1 MSLGSH
7 VVPVPSKATKTV
19 IEVEGAGGAARQLTM
34 SNLDKVLYPEVGFTK
49 AAVVDYYVRI
59 APMLLP
65 HLRDRAVTMVRYP
78 DGVDGGSF
86 FEKRCPS
93 HAPEWVRTAAVDGLH
108 ACMIDDLATLV
119 WVANLAALEL
129 HVLQATAT
137 HPDVPTA
144 VVFDLDPGP
153 PATIVDCCR
162 VGLALRELLDRLG
175 LESVVKTSGSK
186 GLHLAMPV
194 HGASADETKDFARA
208 LGQLLAKSDP
218 ERVTI
223 VMERA
228 ERRGKVFVDWS
239 QNDRHKTTVAPYSL
253 RARSRPQ
260 VSTPVSWDE
269 VALVAG
275 GADPA
280 SLSFET
286 ADVLER
292 VERLGDLYA
301 QDPDAQELPAA

>member
-1 MSLGSH
+1 
-7 VVPVPSKATKTV
+7 
-19 IEVEGAGGAARQLTM
+19 
-34 SNLDKVLYPEVGFTK
+34 
-49 AAVVDYYVRI
+49 
-59 APMLLP
+59 
-65 HLRDRAVTMVRYP
+65 
-78 DGVDGGSF
+78 
-86 FEKRCPS
+86 
-93 HAPEWVRTAAVDGLH
+93 VRTAAVDGLH

-129 HVLQATAT
+129 HVRQATAT

-153 PATIVDCCR
+153 PATIVVCCR

-175 LESVVKTSGSK
+175 LESVVKTPGSK
-186 GLHLAMPV
+186 GLHLVMPI

>member
-7 VVPVPSKATKTV
+7 VVPVPSKATKSV

-59 APMLLP
+59 APVLLP

>member
-59 APMLLP
+59 APVLLP

>member
-1 MSLGSH
+1 M
-7 VVPVPSKATKTV
+7 PVPSKATKTV
-19 IEVEGAGGAARQLTM
+19 IEVEGAGGTVRQLTL

-49 AAVVDYYVRI
+49 AAIVDYYVRI
-59 APMLLP
+59 APVLLP

-93 HAPEWVRTAAVDGLH
+93 HAPEWVRAADVDGLH
-108 ACMIDDLATLV
+108 ACVIDDLATLV

-162 VGLALRELLDRLG
+162 VGLDLRGMLGQLG

-186 GLHLAMPV
+186 GLHLAVPV

-208 LGQLLAKSDP
+208 LGQLLAKNDP

-228 ERRGKVFVDWS
+228 ERRHKVFVDWS

-253 RARSRPQ
+253 RARPRPQ
-260 VSTPVSWDE
+260 VSAPVSWDE
-269 VALVAG
+269 VAEVAG
-275 GADPA
+275 DADPA
-280 SLSFET
+280 SLTFET
-286 ADVLER
+286 TEVLER
-292 VERLGDLYA
+292 VEQLGDLYA
-301 QDPDAQELPAA
+301 QDPGAQELPPLA

>member
-59 APMLLP
+59 APVLLP

-292 VERLGDLYA
+292 VERLGDLSA

>member
-1 MSLGSH
+1 
-7 VVPVPSKATKTV
+7 VPVPSKATKTV

-59 APMLLP
+59 APVLLP

-153 PATIVDCCR
+153 PR
-162 VGLALRELLDRLG
+162 
-175 LESVVKTSGSK
+175 
-186 GLHLAMPV
+186 PV
-194 HGASADETKDFARA
+194 
-208 LGQLLAKSDP
+208 
-218 ERVTI
+218 
-223 VMERA
+223 
-228 ERRGKVFVDWS
+228 
-239 QNDRHKTTVAPYSL
+239 Y
-253 RARSRPQ
+253 
-260 VSTPVSWDE
+260 
-269 VALVAG
+269 
-275 GADPA
+275 
-280 SLSFET
+280 
-286 ADVLER
+286 
-292 VERLGDLYA
+292 
-301 QDPDAQELPAA
+301 